1 MICQDKL
8 LPHVWSG
15 AIMICDIA
23 EYQQASKGNAPCSML
38 VLLYRARK
46 VTAAASQEALHAAT
60 QQAESMVQHKARMR
74 QSHIAAQTPLP
85 QQGAKAAPTEAQQR
99 LSTAAEPKRVGC
111 CITSCKWLLVTCCA
125 MLKTDCFGKTRLVP
139 HVPSSS

>member
-1 MICQDKL
+1 
-8 LPHVWSG
+8 
-15 AIMICDIA
+15 MICDIA

-85 QQGAKAAPTEAQQR
+85 QQGAKVAPTEAQQR
-99 LSTAAEPKRVGC
+99 LSTAAEPKRVG
-111 CITSCKWLLVTCCA
+111 
-125 MLKTDCFGKTRLVP
+125 
-139 HVPSSS
+139 